1 MTGTTRPL
9 YIRMHAADDVA
20 IVVNDG
26 GVPAGTVFEDGLT
39 VREAVPQGHKVAL
52 ADLPAGSAV
61 RRYNVVIGRTTRD
74 VPAGSWVHE
83 RLLQM
88 PQARSL
94 DGLPVSTVR
103 PAPQPALEGYTFE
116 GYRNPDGSVGTRN
129 LLAITQTVQCVAG
142 VVDIAV
148 RRIREELLPQY
159 PNVDGVVALE
169 HGYGCGV
176 AIDAPDAVIPIQWPI
191 VRWRKSRMAS
201 RPAWSR
207 GSAAM
212 SHSVSKPKERL
223 FRLVEPTRR
232 TASS

>member
-61 RRYNVVIGRTTRD
+61 RRYNVVIGHTTRD

-88 PQARSL
+88 PLARSL

-103 PAPQPALEGYTFE
+103 PAPQAALEGYTFE
-116 GYRNPDGSVGTRN
+116 GYRNPDGSVAEIRN
-129 LLAITQTVQCVAG
+129 WNSVLNKPTPSA
-142 VVDIAV
+142 
-148 RRIREELLPQY
+148 P
-159 PNVDGVVALE
+159 VVA
-169 HGYGCGV
+169 
-176 AIDAPDAVIPIQWPI
+176 
-191 VRWRKSRMAS
+191 K
-201 RPAWSR
+201 
-207 GSAAM
+207 AAM
-212 SHSVSKPKERL
+212 SSRKPAFIIKVTGTPSV
-223 FRLVEPTRR
+223 VTDA
-232 TASS
+232 ASRIEA